1 MEEIIRVQ
9 DQFYILAT
17 SSRVDEHSRVL
28 KHGDTFAV
36 FDRYGNI
43 QRVGMG
49 EQGLYHEGTRYLSR
63 LELRLM
69 DRRPLLLSS
78 TVKEDNALLAVD
90 LTNPDISV
98 SGEVILP
105 RDTIHVFRCCFLWQG
120 TCYERL
126 RLRNYGTRPV
136 ELSFS
141 LLLDADFIDI
151 FEVRGTKRERRGEL
165 LPPVVRDDRI
175 ELSYRGLDEA
185 VRRTTIEFRPAPVDV
200 EATRADFRQTLPPHQ
215 ECSYSVAIRCG
226 ELGRQDA
233 QSGFDE
239 ALVAATQSI
248 RRLRASDATISTS
261 NEQFNDWINRSSVDL
276 HLMVTHT
283 PHGAYPY
290 AGVPWF
296 STVFGRDGIITA
308 LECLWVNPEIA
319 RGVLRY
325 LAANQ
330 ATKTN
335 PAQDAEPGKILHEVR
350 EGEMAALDE
359 IPFRRYYGSVDATPL
374 FVMLAGAYY
383 ERTADRDFIQSI
395 WANIEAALNWID
407 CCGDSDGDGFIEYSR
422 RSPKGLSVQGWK
434 DSHDSVFH
442 ADGTLA
448 DGPVALCEVQGY
460 VYAARRAAAELAA
473 VLGKTA
479 QADALFRQAETLRRR
494 FEEAFWCEE
503 ISTYA
508 LALDGRKEPCRV
520 RTSNAGHCL
529 FTGIASPERA
539 ARVADTLL
547 AEASFSGWGVRTVS
561 ERETRYN
568 PMSYHNGSIWP
579 HDNALIAVGLA
590 RYRLSQHVQ
599 QVFTGIFDAS
609 IFVDLHR
616 MPELFCG
623 FVRRPGTGPTLYPV
637 ACAPQS
643 WAGAAVFSL
652 LQSLLGLEID
662 APRRQIRFNRS
673 VLPPSLQ
680 RLVITNLRVAGAT
693 VDLALERFAIDVG
706 LELLRR
712 EGDVEIVVRK

>member
-1 MEEIIRVQ
+1 
-9 DQFYILAT
+9 
-17 SSRVDEHSRVL
+17 
-28 KHGDTFAV
+28 
-36 FDRYGNI
+36 
-43 QRVGMG
+43 
-49 EQGLYHEGTRYLSR
+49 

-90 LTNPDISV
+90 LTNPDISAG
-98 SGEVILP
+98 GEVILP

-126 RLRNYGTRPV
+126 RLRNYGTQAV

-141 LLLDADFIDI
+141 LLFDADFTDI
-151 FEVRGTKRERRGEL
+151 FEVRGMKRERRGEL
-165 LPPVVRDDRI
+165 LPPVVRESRI
-175 ELSYRGLDEA
+175 ELSYRGLDQA
-185 VRRTTIEFRPAPVDV
+185 VRRTTIEFRPAPVHV

-215 ECSYSVAIRCG
+215 ECSYSVAIRCCD
-226 ELGRQDA
+226 LGRQDA
-233 QSGFDE
+233 EMGFDE

-248 RRLRASDATISTS
+248 RRLRASDATLSTS
-261 NEQFNDWINRSSVDL
+261 NEQFNDWVNRSSVDL

-283 PHGAYPY
+283 QHGAYPY

-308 LECLWVNPEIA
+308 LEFLWINPEIA

-330 ATKTN
+330 ATTSN
-335 PAQDAEPGKILHEVR
+335 PTQDADPGKILHEVR

-359 IPFRRYYGSVDATPL
+359 IPFRRYYGSVDSTPL

-383 ERTADRDFIQSI
+383 ERTADLAFIQSI
-395 WANIEAALNWID
+395 WPNIEAALNWID
-407 CCGDSDGDGFIEYSR
+407 RFGDSDGDGFIEYSR

-448 DGPVALCEVQGY
+448 EGPVALCEVQGY
-460 VYAARRAAAELAA
+460 VFAARRAAAQLAA
-473 VLGKTA
+473 VLGQTDQAKT
-479 QADALFRQAETLRRR
+479 LLRQAENLRRR

-503 ISTYA
+503 LSTYA
-508 LALDGRKEPCRV
+508 LALDGSKQPCRV

-529 FTGIASPERA
+529 FTGIASAERA
-539 ARVADTLL
+539 ARVADTLV
-547 AEASFSGWGVRTVS
+547 AEASFSGWGVRTVA
-561 ERETRYN
+561 EREARYN

-579 HDNALIAVGLA
+579 HDNALIAAGLA

-643 WAGAAVFSL
+643 WAGAAVFL
-652 LQSLLGLEID
+652 LIQSLLGLEID
-662 APRRQIRFNRS
+662 APRRQIRFSRS

-680 RLVITNLRVAGAT
+680 KVSITNLRVADAT
-693 VDLALERFAIDVG
+693 VDLALERFPIDVG

-712 EGDVEIVVRK
+712 EGDVEIVVLK

>member
-17 SSRVDEHSRVL
+17 SSRVLEHSRVL

-36 FDRYGNI
+36 FDRFGNI
-43 QRVGMG
+43 QPIGLG

-90 LTNPDISV
+90 LTNPDV
-98 SGEVILP
+98 SIDGQVVLP
-105 RDTIHVFRCCFLWQG
+105 RDTVHVFRCCFLWEG

-126 RLRNYGTRPV
+126 RLLNYGVEPV

-141 LLLDADFIDI
+141 LLLDADFVDI
-151 FEVRGTKRERRGEL
+151 FEVRGLKRSKRGEML
-165 LPPVVRDDRI
+165 TPVVGADRV
-175 ELSYRGLDEA
+175 ELSYRGLDGV
-185 VRRTTIEFRPAPVDV
+185 VRRTTIEFRPPPPKL
-200 EATRADFRQTLPPHQ
+200 EAGRAEFRQLLQPQ
-215 ECSYSVAIRCG
+215 EERSYYFAIRCG
-226 ELGRQDA
+226 DA
-233 QSGFDE
+233 GKAERLQYDE
-239 ALVAATQSI
+239 ALLAASESL
-248 RRLRASDATISTS
+248 RRLRACDTAIETS
-261 NEQFNDWINRSSVDL
+261 NEQLNDWLNRSSVDL

-283 PHGAYPY
+283 THGTYPY
-290 AGVPWF
+290 AGVPWY
-296 STVFGRDGIITA
+296 STAFGRDGIITA
-308 LECLWVNPEIA
+308 LEFLWVNPEIA

-330 ATKTN
+330 ATAVN

-350 EGEMAALDE
+350 EGEMATLEE
-359 IPFRRYYGSVDATPL
+359 IPFRRYYGSVDSTPL

-383 ERTADRDFIQSI
+383 ERTADLDFIRSI
-395 WANIEAALNWID
+395 WPNIEAALAWID
-407 CCGDSDGDGFIEYSR
+407 CYGDPDADGFVEYSR

-434 DSHDSVFH
+434 DSFDSVFH
-442 ADGTLA
+442 ADGSLA
-448 DGPVALCEVQGY
+448 EGPVALCEVQGY
-460 VYAARRAAAELAA
+460 VYAARLAAAQLAA
-473 VLGKTA
+473 L
-479 QADALFRQAETLRRR
+479 LERRPQAEKLLLQAAALRRR

-503 ISTYA
+503 LSTYA
-508 LALDGRKEPCRV
+508 LALDGRKQPCRV
-520 RTSNAGHCL
+520 RASNAGHCL

-539 ARVADTLL
+539 ARVAQTLL
-547 AEASFSGWGVRTVS
+547 DDESFSGWGIRTVAAT
-561 ERETRYN
+561 EARYN
-568 PMSYHNGSIWP
+568 PMAYHNGSVWP
-579 HDNALIAVGLA
+579 HDNALIAAGLA
-590 RYRLSQHVQ
+590 RYALSDHVQ
-599 QVFTGIFDAS
+599 RVFTAMFDAS

-643 WAGAAVFSL
+643 WAGAAVYML
-652 LQSLLGLEID
+652 IQSLLGLSID

-673 VLPPSLQ
+673 ALPQSLK
-680 RLVITNLRVAGAT
+680 RILITNLRVADAT
-693 VDLALERFAIDVG
+693 VDLAVERYPIDVG

-712 EGDVEIVVRK
+712 DGEVEIVVLK